1 MPKREPRVWD
11 AEMVAR
17 AAGLKRAGFP
27 AKVIAARLGVSVSAV
42 KNIMSTKG
50 VKLRLD
56 GRVGGNNGLFPLGP
70 IGLAKAEAY
79 NEMMQDFID
88 IKGEQ

>member
-1 MPKREPRVWD
+1 MANCKPRIWD

-27 AKVIAARLGVSVSAV
+27 AKVIATRLGVSVSAV

-56 GRVGGNNGLFPLGP
+56 GRIGGNNGLFPRGP
-70 IGLAKAEAY
+70 IALAKAEAF
-79 NEMMQDFID
+79 NEIRQDLID
-88 IKGEQ
+88 IKGKQ